1 MAIIQKKI
9 GIYPEIATQF
19 SDEINDIIKTNLPKI
34 IKNLEILL
42 SMNSSPEI
50 LGTSLYNMKVNVDYS
65 DLLSKFHEESK
76 KLVSYN

>member
-1 MAIIQKKI
+1 
-9 GIYPEIATQF
+9 
-19 SDEINDIIKTNLPKI
+19 
-34 IKNLEILL
+34 
-42 SMNSSPEI
+42 MNSSPEI